1 MIDSP
6 LMVVTTVQNR
16 LDSSG
21 RADLDVRHFQ
31 NALHLRPLT
40 DSETMLC
47 DEAID
52 RSLL

>member
-1 MIDSP
+1 MIDAQ
-6 LMVVTTVQNR
+6 LTAVMTVQNR

-21 RADLDVRHFQ
+21 RADRHFQ
-31 NALHLRPLT
+31 NALHLRPLA

-52 RSLL
+52 CSLL